1 MGVTN
6 QKKNAIYAPG
16 ELHRVREKLGV
27 SDAAEAKRLAQVLG
41 GEVGVEKEQ
50 EFDAS
55 KIKKT
60 VKRGGSGGGKPQSDG
75 GSKRAIRRV
84 DVADFDEDTS
94 VKSKPKVMG
103 PFPGDDPAV
112 PARLGYRERVKID
125 QYAGQIIFEIKSP
138 LQVLTSIFSFFKE
151 PVDLVNSRF
160 VTKRMNEYY
169 SKVERLVTST
179 RNLFPKNNIKRNT
192 QLKRSSIFV
201 YKILDV
207 LRNWNIEQIASDMA
221 DLQAHP
227 RNVRVTDFALILR
240 EIYKPLYMLDDL
252 SIENLKTAFKLVY
265 KILYIESPMNAKEKY
280 QEIIRN
286 IIAFIADIRRNVQ
299 FGLYPLLMKL
309 ISDRFIPYERFFIE
323 RRRRY
328 MAFLN
333 VTEAMQLN
341 SADLSPQQLE
351 GLDVET
357 LQKNLS
363 EEGDDQAQGEAAGG
377 EGGEGK
383 EEEDPNDPKVIE
395 RKAKQEAERAEQ
407 KAIERG
413 KNALETLFPKAGW
426 DKLDEFPDLYPYFSG
441 MYSLKGGYELIAPTD
456 PVQQVAIL
464 MFILDD
470 LFIGLRYIN
479 FGTATGSDG
488 NPINVTDEINEV
500 LNNWRRYIEDS
511 FSRDYLPRLT
521 EYCRMLEN
529 SEDARMSPYAKKNM
543 NELHWIKRLY
553 FLPYYKFESL
563 GPPPFTKQ
571 DIISIYSTIRK
582 IRKILTVVA
591 MGIEQGI
598 RAGGAAAK
606 APCGGIYNPWE
617 NYNFQIPNPVSRRLD
632 ALLAPERR
640 INATI
645 ILFSLSIVTILDY
658 LINDEHSWAYANRPG
673 PLFRSVKNE
682 GIVPVFGIDDKVD
695 ADKIFKESLR
705 KEK

>member
-1 MGVTN
+1 MGVNN

-16 ELHRVREKLGV
+16 ELSRVRDKLGV
-27 SDAAEAKRLAQVLG
+27 SDAAEAKRIAQVLG
-41 GEVGVEKEQ
+41 GEVGVEKEK
-50 EFDAS
+50 EYDAS

-60 VKRGGSGGGKPQSDG
+60 FKRGGAAADDKN
-75 GSKRAIRRV
+75 KKVIRRV
-84 DVADFDEDTS
+84 DVADFDEGS
-94 VKSKPKVMG
+94 AVRSKPKVAI

-112 PARLGYRERVKID
+112 PARLRYRERVKID
-125 QYAGQIIFEIKSP
+125 QYAGQIVFEIKSP
-138 LQVLTSIFSFFKE
+138 IHVITSMFSFFRE
-151 PVDLVNSRF
+151 PVDLVNPRF

-169 SKVERLVTST
+169 NRIERLVTST

-192 QLKRSSIFV
+192 QLKRSSLFV
-201 YKILDV
+201 YKILDI
-207 LRNWNIEQIASDMA
+207 LRSWDIEQIASDIA
-221 DLQAHP
+221 ELQSHP
-227 RNVRVTDFALILR
+227 RNVKVTDFAFILR
-240 EIYKPLYMLDDL
+240 ETFKPLFMLDDL
-252 SIENLKTAFKLVY
+252 NAESLKTAFKLVY

-286 IIAFIADIRRNVQ
+286 IITYIADIRRNVQ

-341 SADLSPQQLE
+341 SADLSPQQLDK
-351 GLDVET
+351 LDVET

-363 EEGDDQAQGEAAGG
+363 EEGGVPGEEGVQANPD
-377 EGGEGK
+377 
-383 EEEDPNDPKVIE
+383 EDPNDPKVIE

-407 KAIERG
+407 KALERG

-426 DKLDEFPDLYPYFSG
+426 DKLDECPDLYPYFAG
-441 MYSLKGGYELIAPTD
+441 LYSLKGGYELIAPTD
-456 PVQQVAIL
+456 PLQQVAVL
-464 MFILDD
+464 MNILDD
-470 LFIGLRYIN
+470 LFIGVRYIN
-479 FGTATGSDG
+479 FGNVMGSDG
-488 NPINVTDEINEV
+488 NPLNITEDLTDV

-563 GPPPFTKQ
+563 GPPPFPKT
-571 DIISIYSTIRK
+571 DIISVYSMIRK
-582 IRKILTVVA
+582 IRKILTSVA
-591 MGIEQGI
+591 VGIEQGI

-606 APCGGIYNPWE
+606 AQCPGIYNPWE
-617 NYNFQIPNPVSRRLD
+617 NYNFQIPNPISKRLD
-632 ALLAPERR
+632 TLLAPERR
-640 INATI
+640 INTTI
-645 ILFSLSIVTILDY
+645 IFFSLSIVTVLDY
-658 LINDEHSWAYANRPG
+658 LINDENSWAYGNRPG

-682 GIVPVFGIDDKVD
+682 GIVPVFGIDEKVD
-695 ADKIFKESLR
+695 ADKLFRASLR

>member
-16 ELHRVREKLGV
+16 ELSRVRDKLGV
-27 SDAAEAKRLAQVLG
+27 SDAAEAKRIAQALG
-41 GEVGVEKEQ
+41 GEVGVEKEA

-55 KIKKT
+55 KIKKSF
-60 VKRGGSGGGKPQSDG
+60 KRGSGAAAQADGK
-75 GSKRAIRRV
+75 KKVIRRV
-84 DVADFDEDTS
+84 DVADFDEGS
-94 VKSKPKVMG
+94 AFKSKPKVMTS
-103 PFPGDDPAV
+103 FPGDDPAV

-125 QYAGQIIFEIKSP
+125 QYAGQIVFEIKTP
-138 LQVLTSIFSFFKE
+138 IQVIASIFSFFKE
-151 PVDLVNSRF
+151 PVDLVNPRF

-169 SKVERLVTST
+169 NKLERLVTST

-201 YKILDV
+201 YKILDI
-207 LRNWNIEQIASDMA
+207 LRDWNIEQIATEIA
-221 DLQAHP
+221 ELQSHP
-227 RNVRVTDFALILR
+227 RNVRVTDFAFILR
-240 EIYKPLYMLDDL
+240 EIFKPLFMIDDL
-252 SIENLKTAFKLVY
+252 NVESLKTAFKLVY

-286 IIAFIADIRRNVQ
+286 IITYIVDIRRNVQ

-309 ISDRFIPYERFFIE
+309 ISNRFIPYERFFIE

-363 EEGDDQAQGEAAGG
+363 EEADVQ
-377 EGGEGK
+377 EGGGTAGAEGAEGK
-383 EEEDPNDPKVIE
+383 PEEDPNDPKVIE

-407 KAIERG
+407 KALERG
-413 KNALETLFPKAGW
+413 RTALETLFPKAGW
-426 DKLDEFPDLYPYFSG
+426 DKLDECPDLYPYFSG
-441 MYSLKGGYELIAPTD
+441 LYSLKGGYELIAPTD
-456 PVQQVAIL
+456 PLQQVAVL
-464 MFILDD
+464 MNILDD
-470 LFIGLRYIN
+470 FFIGLRYIN
-479 FGTATGSDG
+479 FGTVTSADGSY
-488 NPINVTDEINEV
+488 INITEDLTEV
-500 LNNWRRYIEDS
+500 LNNWRGYIEDS

-563 GPPPFTKQ
+563 GPPPFPKK
-571 DIISIYSTIRK
+571 DIISVYSMIRK
-582 IRKILTVVA
+582 IRKILTAVA
-591 MGIEQGI
+591 VGIEQGI
-598 RAGGAAAK
+598 RAGGASAK
-606 APCGGIYNPWE
+606 AQCGGIYNPWE
-617 NYNFQIPNPVSRRLD
+617 NYNFQIPNPISKRLD

-640 INATI
+640 INSTI
-645 ILFSLSIVTILDY
+645 IFFSLSIVTVLDY
-658 LINDEHSWAYANRPG
+658 LINDENSWAYGSRPG

-682 GIVPVFGIDDKVD
+682 GLIPVFGIDDKVN
-695 ADKIFKESLR
+695 ADKIFKDSLR